1 MGFVRK
7 ILCDITMAICNI
19 FTNKRNNKMSQD
31 ALKFLGS
38 PRGQYIV
45 GQALAIA
52 VAELEKVEPA
62 LQEKSN
68 IQDMQFLGEQL
79 FKAGYA
85 THTMLSQDLLNK
97 IKEQVGNDPDKLIE
111 DEELVREINDQIKRK
126 MKDGEEEE

>member
-1 MGFVRK
+1 M
-7 ILCDITMAICNI
+7 N
-19 FTNKRNNKMSQD
+19 QQE
-31 ALKFLGS
+31 ALQFLGS

-52 VAELEKVEPA
+52 VAELEKVEEP

-68 IQDMQFLGEQL
+68 IGDMKSLGESL

-85 THTMLSQDLLNK
+85 THTMLSTDLLKK

-111 DEELVREINDQIKRK
+111 DVELVKEINDQIKSK
-126 MKDGEEEE
+126 MNDGEETK